1 MVKKKNRTLE
11 SVLYIIYALDNKF
24 SQPIVEQT
32 LKESDGDID
41 RAIEILKAIHRR
53 VCRSYMLNE
62 LKMY

>member
-11 SVLYIIYALDNKF
+11 SVLYIINALDHKF

-53 VCRSYMLNE
+53 VCHSYMLNE
-62 LKMY
+62 LRLY